1 MNKFFEKSLFTIILL
16 IITNGC
22 ATPKITFKP
31 TPADN
36 QTIVYSDGS
45 EAIYSNKEN
54 LVILSPIG
62 MVQALDDRHHFFI
75 KVMNKSDQNILIGSK
90 HSTATIHAQGIW
102 KNVGVWTYEEL
113 VEEAERERNTAM
125 VLTALAGA
133 ASAYSAAQSAYSYD
147 SGSFSGYDSYGGYH
161 SGSYSGYTYN
171 PGAASTAMALSSMQT
186 AQNIALI
193 ENGLAAEL
201 ASYGEVLK
209 LTTLFPGYEYGGV
222 LVFDRLSKKDYG
234 KSFTITFDLGLE
246 RHNFSFDLLDPRPK
260 KQNQLEEAAIS
271 TKPKEDEPIQTQSS
285 ESMEKSSEPSTE
297 LSDKPLKSSKPS
309 WKFKSANDNTNGGLK
324 RFTNTQN

>member
-1 MNKFFEKSLFTIILL
+1 MNNRLFYFLFAITTLTL
-16 IITNGC
+16 TNGC
-22 ATPKITFKP
+22 ASPKITFKP
-31 TPADN
+31 TPTDN

-45 EAIYSNKEN
+45 EAIYSDKEN

-75 KVMNKSDQNILIGSK
+75 KVMNKSDQNILVGSK
-90 HSTATIHAQGIW
+90 HATATLHTQGFG
-102 KNVGVWTYEEL
+102 KNIGVWTYEEL
-113 VEEAERERNTAM
+113 VEEAERKRNTAM

-147 SGSFSGYDSYGGYH
+147 SGSFSGYDNYGGYYT
-161 SGSYSGYTYN
+161 GSYSGYTYN
-171 PGAASTAMALSSMQT
+171 PGAASTAMTLSSMQT
-186 AQNIALI
+186 AQNVALI

-234 KSFTITFDLGLE
+234 KSFTITFDLGHE
-246 RHNFSFDLLDPRPK
+246 KHNFSFDLLDPRPK
-260 KQNQLEEAAIS
+260 KQKEETAIS
-271 TKPKEDEPIQTQSS
+271 SKPQEDEPIQIQPS
-285 ESMEKSSEPSTE
+285 ESVKDSTEPSE
-297 LSDKPLKSSKPS
+297 DASNKPQKSAKAS
-309 WKFKSANDNTNGGLK
+309 WKFKSTKENTNEGLK
-324 RFTNTQN
+324 RFTNNQS